1 MIIGALIV
9 AALASLSVASG
20 LELNSTVSQQGLH
33 RHKPG
38 HNWKRHRAHN
48 GHHKR
53 HLALAHRH
61 KNSSKARHVGGSA
74 LLGQDEG
81 HVGHRKRHEERQQM
95 EFDEE
100 ASKYTSLEAE
110 SDAES
115 DSEEFEVE
123 LPEPWTRVFHDFFSD
138 IVSSDSDEDGEHGAV
153 PPSDEYQYR
162 KAWHT
167 MKTARRHKHPRRLE
181 PDSMSVSQFFQ
192 STSFFEWSIFAGALV
207 VFVPLYYCLLDW
219 PSTTN
224 FHAGA
229 LLIWL
234 LVGMVYNALV
244 WVRLGS
250 SAGIMWFTGYL
261 LEFIFSIE
269 NVFVF
274 HIVAT
279 AFRTPR
285 RVTQKALFVV
295 VCCQI
300 VFEMTFFMGLADR
313 LRSMHVLPYILGFWL
328 IYVGQHAAREDT
340 HEEFKVQNSTLYRGC
355 QTLLGRRFV
364 AAYEPKGDLFVVNQG
379 KLCFTLFLPLV
390 FSLLAVDFCLEV
402 DVTLTKI
409 EELPNEYIAF
419 TSSAAAA
426 FAMPELF
433 FVARDLF
440 QRYGLL
446 KYGVSFVLIFFGVQ
460 MLFHRLYDIPDLL
473 GCGIIVVVMILC
485 IIASDIRNRR
495 GDQDKE
501 PCIDGRTSRIKDI
514 RRETCAA

>member
-1 MIIGALIV
+1 MISGALIV
-9 AALASLSVASG
+9 VALASLSGASG
-20 LELNSTVSQQGLH
+20 LGVNSTASEQGLQRHGPGHERH
-33 RHKPG
+33 RHG
-38 HNWKRHRAHN
+38 AHTWQDQHR
-48 GHHKR
+48 
-53 HLALAHRH
+53 LALAHKH
-61 KNSSKARHVGGSA
+61 KGSSKTGHVGERA
-74 LLGQDEG
+74 LLGRADS
-81 HVGHRKRHEERQQM
+81 HVGQRRGHAERQHM

-100 ASKYTSLEAE
+100 VAKSEPMDADNAE
-110 SDAES
+110 FQDG
-115 DSEEFEVE
+115 F
-123 LPEPWTRVFHDFFSD
+123 PQPWTRVFHDFFSD
-138 IVSSDSDEDGEHGAV
+138 IVSSDSEVEDGESDV
-153 PPSDEYQYR
+153 IETSDEYQYR
-162 KAWHT
+162 KSWHT
-167 MKTARRHKHPRRLE
+167 LKTARRHKHPRRI
-181 PDSMSVSQFFQ
+181 DSYSMSVSQFFQ
-192 STSFFEWSIFAGALV
+192 STSFFEWSIFGGALV
-207 VFVPLYYCLLDW
+207 IFVPLYYYLLDW

-234 LVGMVYNALV
+234 VVGMVYNALV
-244 WVRLGS
+244 WVRLGR

-328 IYVGQHAAREDT
+328 IYVGQHAARDDT
-340 HEEFKVQNSTLYRGC
+340 HEEFEVQNSTLYRAC

-364 AAYEPKGDLFVVNQG
+364 AAYEPKGDLFIMNQG
-379 KLCFTLFLPLV
+379 KLSFTLFLPLV

-446 KYGVSFVLIFFGVQ
+446 KYGVSFVLVFFGVQ
-460 MLFHRLYDIPDLL
+460 MLFHRFYDIPDLL
-473 GCGIIVVVMILC
+473 GCGIIVGVMILC

-495 GDQDKE
+495 GDQDGE
-501 PCIDGRTSRIKDI
+501 HLIDGRTSRIKDI